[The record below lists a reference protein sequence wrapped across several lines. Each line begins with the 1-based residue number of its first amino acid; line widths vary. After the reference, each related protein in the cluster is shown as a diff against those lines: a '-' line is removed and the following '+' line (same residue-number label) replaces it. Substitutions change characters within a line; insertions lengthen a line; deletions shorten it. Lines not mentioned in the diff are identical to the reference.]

1 MFINFLDQENNRLNR
16 GVRRRICERVKEL
29 LDKKLMKGNDVYYI
43 YENTLKMKEENEEA
57 ILRYNSILEKKKNNP
72 KPKEIKKE

>member
-1 MFINFLDQENNRLNR
+1 
-16 GVRRRICERVKEL
+16 
-29 LDKKLMKGNDVYYI
+29 MKGNDVYYI

-72 KPKEIKKE
+72 KPEEIKKE